1 MKSMKLMCSGI
12 FLIAVAA
19 WCAALMDSNVLA
31 LALGAFFLP
40 IPGAILFLLGL
51 IRGEDF

>member
-1 MKSMKLMCSGI
+1 MKSIKLMCSGI

-19 WCAALMDSNVLA
+19 WCAALIDSNVLA

-40 IPGAILFLLGL
+40 IPGAILFLFGL
-51 IRGEDF
+51 IRNDF